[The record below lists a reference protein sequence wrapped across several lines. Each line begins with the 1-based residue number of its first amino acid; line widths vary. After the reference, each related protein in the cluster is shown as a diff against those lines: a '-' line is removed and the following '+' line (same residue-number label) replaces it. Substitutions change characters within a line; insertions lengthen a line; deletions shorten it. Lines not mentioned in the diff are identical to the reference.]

1 LLSDKVDLFVIKLC
15 NMAVA
20 VPAEM
25 VGKLV
30 QAAVVTQEFSL
41 ELLHLL
47 FQAQAAELLRV
58 QVQTERPV
66 AAAAQIKMVAKQVLP
81 QLPAAVE
88 LTLRVALVQ
97 LETQVVLHLDR
108 FLAMV
113 LICKVAHHVI
123 KLMLK
128 VAGVAAVVTTA
139 VAVVHIKL
147 QAEDQKTVVVAV
159 ARATLI

>member
-1 LLSDKVDLFVIKLC
+1 VV
-15 NMAVA
+15 VA
-20 VPAEM
+20 I
-25 VGKLV
+25 
-30 QAAVVTQEFSL
+30 QEFSL

-47 FQAQAAELLRV
+47 FQAQAAELHLV

-88 LTLRVALVQ
+88 LTLRVVLAQ
-97 LETQVVLHLDR
+97 QETQVVLHLGR
-108 FLAMV
+108 YLVMV
-113 LICKVAHHVI
+113 LICKVAHHAA
-123 KLMLK
+123 KLIQK
-128 VAGVAAVVTTA
+128 VAVAVAVVTTA

-147 QAEDQKTVVVAV
+147 QVEDQKTVAVAV